1 MPPMPHMKGS
11 FTICEKAVATAASKA
26 LPPFARMA
34 APTSAARGWG
44 QTTTPFMGNLRV
56 SGSVKLARSA
66 RRGTSVRLHGEYHQS
81 TPLRH
86 GGGHVEHRRPED
98 SRRSQASDHRR

>member
-1 MPPMPHMKGS
+1 MCIRDSMKGS

-44 QTTTPFMGNLRV
+44 QTTTPFMDGPPLKHQLAHAREASTILRGRYNRLSV
-56 SGSVKLARSA
+56 AARELPYRTSYGGS
-66 RRGTSVRLHGEYHQS
+66 TSQWGS
-81 TPLRH
+81 
-86 GGGHVEHRRPED
+86 
-98 SRRSQASDHRR
+98 